1 MIVLGDIS
9 GIQSYLFDVAE
20 AGGGQARRLRARSFF
35 IQLLAEAAALR
46 VLRALEWPIDSDHFV
61 LSGAGKFLLRG
72 PSSPQND
79 KQLESVEQEMSAWLL
94 KEARGELRVSL
105 AAAEI
110 EVSETAAYMAALA
123 SLERKKLRS
132 WSPLQTQSWD
142 PTHLVLDPLDQ
153 PCALCGHAKAAKHET
168 DSDTGNQRKV
178 CDRCAADHDMGRRL
192 PQAKWL
198 VISHSLTQADYQAFD
213 LGFNLSTERVV
224 EITPRTVKV
233 ANLVEPETRPD
244 WCPADRFLNRR
255 LIAYVPT
262 EKGQPVWFTDL
273 ARKSRGDCLLAVL
286 KADVD
291 WLGRA
296 FSQLLSSN
304 TELTPVSR
312 FSDELD
318 EFFSGQLKQ
327 EMEAGSDSRWR
338 SIYTI
343 FSGGDDLLLIGPWD
357 VMADFAGRVQGL
369 FDQKFRSRDL
379 TLSAGMA
386 LIKPKRPVKNAVAET
401 AGLLEQ
407 AKAGGGAGP
416 EGKNRFAA
424 FGQVWKWEHHETIL
438 NCARQLANW
447 VTQGK
452 AQRGWLH
459 TLLQLAEARRG
470 DPERD
475 KSPDLLATSRLAYH
489 VSRNYA
495 PNSDIRRWGDK
506 LMERFDNLDDPEVHY
521 LPAILRYALTATRA
535 PREED

>member
-46 VLRALEWPIDSDHFV
+46 VLRALEWPIDSEHFV

-72 PSSPQND
+72 PSSLQID
-79 KQLESVEQEMSAWLL
+79 KELESVEREMTAWLL
-94 KEARGELRVSL
+94 KEARGELRLSL
-105 AAAEI
+105 AAAEADVL
-110 EVSETAAYMAALA
+110 EAAAYIAALTTM
-123 SLERKKLRS
+123 ERKKLRN
-132 WSPLQTQSWD
+132 WSPRQAQSWD
-142 PTHLVLDPLDQ
+142 PTSLVLDPLDQ
-153 PCALCGHAKAAKHET
+153 PCALCGHAKAVKDET
-168 DSDTGNQRKV
+168 DSDTGNPRKV
-178 CDRCAADHDMGRRL
+178 CARCAADREMGRRL
-192 PQAKWL
+192 PLAKWL
-198 VISHSLTQADYQAFD
+198 VISNPPTQSDYQAFD
-213 LGFNLSTERVV
+213 LGFSLSAESVF
-224 EITPRTVKV
+224 EIAPRTVAV
-233 ANLVEPETRPD
+233 VNLVNPEDRPA
-244 WCPADRFLNRR
+244 WCPPDLFLNRR
-255 LIAYVPT
+255 LVAYIPT
-262 EKGQPVWFTDL
+262 ENRQPVWFTDL
-273 ARKSRGDCLLAVL
+273 AKRSRGDRLLAVL

-318 EFFSGQLKQ
+318 AFFSGQLKR
-327 EMEAGSDSRWR
+327 EMEAGSDSRRR

-357 VMADFAGRVQGL
+357 VMADFAGRVQEL
-369 FDQKFRSRDL
+369 FDQKFGSRGL

-386 LIKPKRPVKNAVAET
+386 LIKPKRPVKNAVAEAAT
-401 AGLLEQ
+401 LLEQ
-407 AKAGGGAGP
+407 AKAGGGLGT
-416 EGKNRFAA
+416 EGKNRFAG

-438 NCARQLANW
+438 KCARQLTDW

-470 DPERD
+470 DPERG
-475 KSPDLLATSRLAYH
+475 KHPDLLATSRLAYH
-489 VSRNYA
+489 VSRNYT
-495 PNSDIRRWGDK
+495 PNSDIRRWGDR

-521 LPAILRYALTATRA
+521 LPATLRYALTATRA